1 MNAGFVVNV
10 HLLPVSE
17 NPVPGYCNVFF
28 AFFYGNIR
36 NTIAIA
42 KLIHNN
48 SMASFFWSRLA
59 EGTDRVV
66 KALALPHSSLPL
78 VINTPLSNSGLY
90 YGFYTFPPRQP
101 TASARLPL
109 TLMTLVTGR
118 LPPLLARTAK
128 NICRVR
134 DSRCQ
139 PDDRKSAPARRPLR
153 RKGKMWSNLRLFRD
167 GDGFAWMNGAAC
179 VNRS

>member
-10 HLLPVSE
+10 HLLPSHE
-17 NPVPGYCNVFF
+17 SPVPRYCNVFF
-28 AFFYGNIR
+28 DFFCGISV

-48 SMASFFWSRLA
+48 SRASFFGSRLA

-66 KALALPHSSLPL
+66 KALALPQALLPL

-90 YGFYTFPPRQP
+90 YGFTPFPPRQP

-109 TLMTLVTGR
+109 TLMRLMTGR

-128 NICRVR
+128 NICRSG

-139 PDDRKSAPARRPLR
+139 PDDRRSAPARRPCDA
-153 RKGKMWSNLRLFRD
+153 KGKMWSNLRLFRD
-167 GDGFAWMNGAAC
+167 GDGFHGLNGAAC